1 MGVVAVNAA
10 GGEQTEQ
17 MQGAVVRLAVVD
29 RLVHRFILK
38 EIAVLNGLGD
48 AGELLIDDA
57 ARAHVGVADLAVTH
71 LTVRQAYVKTRRAD
85 HGNGILEEQ
94 LVKMRRARIVD
105 GVAVLRS
112 DTKTVH
118 NNQCNWFFHI
128 VVLSV

>member
-17 MQGAVVRLAVVD
+17 MQGAIVCLAVVD
-29 RLVHRFILK
+29 RLVHRLVLE
-38 EIAVLNGLGD
+38 EIAVFDGLGD
-48 AGELLIDDA
+48 AGELLVYDA

-71 LTVRQAYVKTRRAD
+71 LTVRQTDIETRRAD
-85 HGNGILEEQ
+85 HGNGIFEEQ

-105 GVAVLRS
+105 GVAVLGS
-112 DTKTVH
+112 DTKAVH